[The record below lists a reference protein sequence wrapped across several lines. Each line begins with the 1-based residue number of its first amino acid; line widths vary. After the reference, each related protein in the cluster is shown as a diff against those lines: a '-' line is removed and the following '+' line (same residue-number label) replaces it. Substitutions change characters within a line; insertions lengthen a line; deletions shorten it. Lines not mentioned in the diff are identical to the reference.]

1 MPTAVYDLITNYS
14 RIILVAGSIGAYFC
28 MNAGIDDFIES
39 AYFISPIV
47 NFERLIVDMISWAA
61 TSEKE
66 LEKRKV
72 ILVDFGDD
80 SEYPYAK
87 YHKKYRNSAKK
98 ETERLQTLI
107 CEGCRF
113 RSFRLYQTDYKF
125 LFYM

>member
-1 MPTAVYDLITNYS
+1 MGFCSKSKLLARVDDREKVSMPTAVYDLITNYS
-14 RIILVAGSIGAYFC
+14 RIILVAGSIDAYFC
-28 MNAGIDDFIES
+28 MNARIDDFIES

-80 SEYPYAK
+80 LSWDYLGYV
-87 YHKKYRNSAKK
+87 RNHAIHWNVP
-98 ETERLQTLI
+98 T
-107 CEGCRF
+107 
-113 RSFRLYQTDYKF
+113 
-125 LFYM
+125 